1 MGEHLKLTASIA
13 GVVVTPLR
21 EIRDERGAVLHMLR
35 ADAAD
40 FRGFGE
46 CYFSEVLP
54 GAIKAWKRHHR
65 QTQNLAVPTGRV
77 KFVICDTRSSSATH
91 GRLDV
96 IELGRPDAY
105 ARLRIPPMVFYGFIC
120 TSELPA
126 LVVNCT
132 DLPHDPAESDS
143 LALDELAGG
152 RAVEL
157 LRAGPGASA
166 DG

>member
-1 MGEHLKLTASIA
+1 MKLTASIA

-21 EIRDERGAVLHMLR
+21 EIRDARGAVLHMLR
-35 ADAAD
+35 ADAPD
-40 FRGFGE
+40 FLGFGE
-46 CYFSEVLP
+46 CYCSEVLP

-65 QTQNLAVPTGRV
+65 QTQNLAVPIGRV
-77 KFVICDTRSSSATH
+77 KFVIYDTRSSSATR

-105 ARLRIPPMVFYGFIC
+105 ARLRIPPMVFYGFTC

-126 LVVNCT
+126 LVVNCS

-143 LALDELAGG
+143 LGLDELADG
-152 RAVEL
+152 RGPEL
-157 LRAGPGASA
+157 LRAGRGASA